1 MVFQLVSHHQPA
13 GDQPQAIASLVQG
26 LREGKQHQVLQ
37 GVTGSGKTF
46 SMANVIQ
53 AAQRPTLVISHN
65 KTLANQ
71 LYREFQEFFPLNT
84 VELFHSDYDFFQPQ
98 VYNPRHDRYIDK
110 RAAIDSRITRHRIA
124 AVTAAISRRDLIV
137 VSTVSCLFHIG
148 SPKVFREMAV
158 SLAIGQAVDPDE
170 MVARLARLGYGQV
183 DESSVPTTF
192 RAGAAYIEVVS
203 SLGKFGYRI
212 EFQDGRVN
220 RLLVIDPQSRDPLH
234 ERDHVL
240 VYPARLR
247 VLPEGRIKD
256 AIEEILSEL
265 EQRLEQFKS
274 QGMWLEAQRLEAVTL
289 ADVEMLLTKEYCPG
303 MEDYC
308 RPLNRRQPGAPPDTL
323 LDYFPKDFLTFVDES
338 HATIPQIRGKHSGDH
353 RRMQNLVEHGFRLP
367 SAMDF
372 RPLTFHEW
380 EQRVGQVVFVSAT
393 PGKHELKKVS
403 DHIVRQV
410 IRPTGLLDPAIEIL
424 PSGNQMARLLR
435 EIRERTEVGE
445 RVLVTTI
452 TKRQAEE
459 LADHLSTEDIRCKWL
474 HSGLNTRRRIEVLRD
489 LRRGEFDVLVGV
501 NLLREGLDLPEV
513 SLVAILDADKAGFL
527 RSETS
532 LLQTSGRAAR
542 NVNAKAIFFANKV
555 TDAMVRAIDQSRN
568 RRQIQE
574 AYNQKH
580 GITPTTVFSSRLGC
594 SG

>member
-1 MVFQLVSHHQPA
+1 M
-13 GDQPQAIASLVQG
+13 
-26 LREGKQHQVLQ
+26 
-37 GVTGSGKTF
+37 
-46 SMANVIQ
+46 
-53 AAQRPTLVISHN
+53 
-65 KTLANQ
+65 
-71 LYREFQEFFPLNT
+71 
-84 VELFHSDYDFFQPQ
+84 
-98 VYNPRHDRYIDK
+98 
-110 RAAIDSRITRHRIA
+110 
-124 AVTAAISRRDLIV
+124 
-137 VSTVSCLFHIG
+137 
-148 SPKVFREMAV
+148 
-158 SLAIGQAVDPDE
+158 
-170 MVARLARLGYGQV
+170 
-183 DESSVPTTF
+183 
-192 RAGAAYIEVVS
+192 
-203 SLGKFGYRI
+203 
-212 EFQDGRVN
+212 
-220 RLLVIDPQSRDPLH
+220 
-234 ERDHVL
+234 
-240 VYPARLR
+240 
-247 VLPEGRIKD
+247 
-256 AIEEILSEL
+256 
-265 EQRLEQFKS
+265 
-274 QGMWLEAQRLEAVTL
+274 
-289 ADVEMLLTKEYCPG
+289 
-303 MEDYC
+303 
-308 RPLNRRQPGAPPDTL
+308 
-323 LDYFPKDFLTFVDES
+323 DES

-393 PGKHELKKVS
+393 PGKHELEKVS

-527 RSETS
+527 ASETS
-532 LLQTSGRAAR
+532 LLQAGGREASER
-542 NVNAKAIFFANKV
+542 QCEGDLFANKV